1 MENWDLNIINEY
13 RALNYLTPFTD
24 DAQAYRDGL
33 LLQFTYNQN
42 LTKQKDMKLA
52 TDFLPY
58 LKREPDWLEHELV
71 KKAKQFISLS
81 NTDEMLAN
89 TLEKILEQV
98 EIEREKP
105 EPDKYLIAKLL
116 ELYNKHSKVA

>member
-52 TDFLPY
+52 TDLLPY

-98 EIEREKP
+98 EMEREKP